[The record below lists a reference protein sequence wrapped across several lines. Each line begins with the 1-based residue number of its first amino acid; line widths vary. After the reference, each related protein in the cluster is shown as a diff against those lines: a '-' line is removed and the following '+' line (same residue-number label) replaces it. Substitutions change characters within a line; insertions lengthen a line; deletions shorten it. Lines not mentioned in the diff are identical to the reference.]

1 MTESGNNQLL
11 FINRQL
17 KQTLNSMRESLRAVE
32 SSQKKTF
39 KSKQDNGKIQD
50 SENSKNINLDLL
62 VEHDKLSADIIL
74 KDQEISALKS
84 QLIATRTSHQE
95 AEALWKQITT
105 ENNNLK
111 ASIRNFEQIISQ
123 QKEEISIL
131 KNSRD
136 KLSNLLG
143 DMLRIHIKTDSVIE
157 NISFDNQNLQQQ
169 INKNQKPT
177 IVIGDQV
184 NVSDLTISI
193 LNPELKNQLNFIKSQ
208 TQYTS
213 MQQIQAII
221 NTLVKNYNNIENSN
235 KILKDNLDALTENY
249 NLQANEL
256 TIAKQTVNI
265 IKTEWKKII
274 SAEANLDKKAFI
286 TYNDSVLK
294 SLGRILPNIQDYPDD
309 TLESIKNSEY
319 YNIIEALVASNLHLE
334 NQLEAANIALDE
346 KDNFDSIIQ
355 TLGVSDIN
363 DAPKMINELQNKIQD
378 YHNKEEI
385 LNKQLSDAQALIE
398 KSKTDM
404 IVNSDQISSSTH
416 ENELLRIKINDLEN
430 KLKVKQD
437 ELMLKDSENINV
449 QVTIRREFDI
459 ERNNALKSKD
469 FEIKSLKN
477 TIENLQSEISAA
489 KLEVKQEYQ
498 TIINDLKDQLNIL
511 QSKYKILNN
520 KLIEESKLSSDR
532 IKHLKRKYK
541 DQIAGLIN
549 ANMHQ
554 REIFEAAAKKMQA
567 KSAQETQLTEKLTQA
582 LQDCN
587 SRNRELLSQLQYTT

>member
-1 MTESGNNQLL
+1 
-11 FINRQL
+11 
-17 KQTLNSMRESLRAVE
+17 MRESLRAVE

-39 KSKQDNGKIQD
+39 KSKQDNRKIQD

-84 QLIATRTSHQE
+84 QLIAARTSHQE

>member
-294 SLGRILPNIQDYPDD
+294 LSLIHI
-309 TLESIKNSEY
+309 
-319 YNIIEALVASNLHLE
+319 
-334 NQLEAANIALDE
+334 
-346 KDNFDSIIQ
+346 
-355 TLGVSDIN
+355 
-363 DAPKMINELQNKIQD
+363 
-378 YHNKEEI
+378 
-385 LNKQLSDAQALIE
+385 
-398 KSKTDM
+398 
-404 IVNSDQISSSTH
+404 
-416 ENELLRIKINDLEN
+416 
-430 KLKVKQD
+430 
-437 ELMLKDSENINV
+437 
-449 QVTIRREFDI
+449 
-459 ERNNALKSKD
+459 
-469 FEIKSLKN
+469 
-477 TIENLQSEISAA
+477 
-489 KLEVKQEYQ
+489 
-498 TIINDLKDQLNIL
+498 
-511 QSKYKILNN
+511 
-520 KLIEESKLSSDR
+520 
-532 IKHLKRKYK
+532 
-541 DQIAGLIN
+541 
-549 ANMHQ
+549 
-554 REIFEAAAKKMQA
+554 
-567 KSAQETQLTEKLTQA
+567 
-582 LQDCN
+582 
-587 SRNRELLSQLQYTT
+587 